1 MKDHCSRESS
11 VISNKSTYLE
21 SEADDSGA
29 ERMDTDEDT
38 SDSETTDK
46 PATKNSL
53 DTILTAARPRSF
65 KGRWKSIISET
76 ATENM
81 HLLTIN
87 NKTPRDSVLGEP
99 PPGNGCPTISN
110 PYPCPSEDPNY
121 FSIGPAYQYR
131 NLYRYLKSKVAK
143 LHMKFQKVKSMTGYA
158 DVKVFEV
165 NSVPERCTELQI
177 DGEPYLRIPTLYD
190 PGYDGAVHTQA
201 LDSGAELYTLRNRVI
216 SVQTVSETVQKDFI
230 RRSGSSV
237 HIKDSLEIMILL

>member
-1 MKDHCSRESS
+1 M
-11 VISNKSTYLE
+11 
-21 SEADDSGA
+21 
-29 ERMDTDEDT
+29 
-38 SDSETTDK
+38 
-46 PATKNSL
+46 
-53 DTILTAARPRSF
+53 
-65 KGRWKSIISET
+65 
-76 ATENM
+76 
-81 HLLTIN
+81 
-87 NKTPRDSVLGEP
+87 
-99 PPGNGCPTISN
+99 
-110 PYPCPSEDPNY
+110 
-121 FSIGPAYQYR
+121 
-131 NLYRYLKSKVAK
+131 KSKVAK

-216 SVQTVSETVQKDFI
+216 SVQTVSETEQKDFI